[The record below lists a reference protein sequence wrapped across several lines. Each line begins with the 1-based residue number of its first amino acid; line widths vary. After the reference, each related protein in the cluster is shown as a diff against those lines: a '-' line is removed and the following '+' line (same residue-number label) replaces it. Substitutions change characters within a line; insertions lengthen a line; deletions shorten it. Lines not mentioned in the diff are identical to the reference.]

1 MIQRYPTTLRIFPGQ
16 VSFLDRGPFRKSII
30 RSLGSAPRLAG
41 ILCILLFASIC
52 LPKYALA
59 SPSVT
64 LTWTASTSTVVGYN
78 VYRGDTSGGPYTRLN
93 GGAITGTSYA
103 DTAVVEGQTY
113 YYVATSVDG
122 SGQESVFS
130 NEAQAYIPYA
140 TVTSQLAANPSSI
153 DFGSISVSSTGSRSV
168 SLTNS
173 GPADVRIFGNSVTG
187 AGFAVSGLSSSFIL
201 PAGQSTSFTATF
213 TPSTAGA
220 ASGSISVVSNASN
233 SPTNLSLSGNGVSP
247 SHSVDLTWTASTS
260 QVNGYNIY
268 RGGQSGGPY
277 TKMNSTLISSTLYT
291 DTTVQEAQTYFY

>member
-1 MIQRYPTTLRIFPGQ
+1 
-16 VSFLDRGPFRKSII
+16 
-30 RSLGSAPRLAG
+30 
-41 ILCILLFASIC
+41 
-52 LPKYALA
+52 
-59 SPSVT
+59 
-64 LTWTASTSTVVGYN
+64 
-78 VYRGDTSGGPYTRLN
+78 
-93 GGAITGTSYA
+93 
-103 DTAVVEGQTY
+103 VVEGQTY

-140 TVTSQLAANPSSI
+140 TVTSQLAVNPSSI

-291 DTTVQEAQTYFY
+291 DTTVQEAQTYFYVVTAVDASSHESAYSNEAKAVIPSSTGTQQLDVSPSSLSFGDVNVGSSSSKTVTLTNWPLVRPPRLMSPLPRPRAATPPAASPS